1 MSGMKILQ
9 VGLQTV
15 SDDTG
20 WHIAKSVP
28 ATLLLGLITQA
39 GAIVWTVSMMMA
51 DIQDNQ
57 TDIVEFGQ
65 RISKVEQLVQSQAVS
80 MARIDVNI
88 EHIRSSVEKMANRDE

>member
-1 MSGMKILQ
+1 MVQ
-9 VGLQTV
+9 E
-15 SDDTG
+15 G
-20 WHIAKSVP
+20 WHITRSVP

-39 GAIVWTVSMMMA
+39 GAIVWTVSMMMS

-88 EHIRSSVEKMANRDE
+88 EHIRTSVEKMASRQDD

>member
-1 MSGMKILQ
+1 MVQ
-9 VGLQTV
+9 E
-15 SDDTG
+15 G
-20 WHIAKSVP
+20 WHITRSVP

-39 GAIVWTVSMMMA
+39 GAIVWTVSMMMS

-65 RISKVEQLVQSQAVS
+65 RISKVEQMVQSQAGS

-88 EHIRSSVEKMANRDE
+88 EHIRTSVEKMADRQDG

>member
-1 MSGMKILQ
+1 MVQ
-9 VGLQTV
+9 E
-15 SDDTG
+15 G
-20 WHIAKSVP
+20 WHITRSVP

-51 DIQDNQ
+51 DIQENQ

-65 RISKVEQLVQSQAVS
+65 RISKVEQMVQSQAVS

-88 EHIRSSVEKMANRDE
+88 EHIRTSVEKMANRE

>member
-1 MSGMKILQ
+1 MVQ
-9 VGLQTV
+9 E
-15 SDDTG
+15 G
-20 WHIAKSVP
+20 WHLTKSVP

-51 DIQDNQ
+51 DIQENQ

-65 RISKVEQLVQSQAVS
+65 RISKVEQMVQSQAVS

-88 EHIRSSVEKMANRDE
+88 EHIRTSVEKMADRDD

>member
-1 MSGMKILQ
+1 MVQ
-9 VGLQTV
+9 E
-15 SDDTG
+15 G

-51 DIQDNQ
+51 DIQENQ

-65 RISKVEQLVQSQAVS
+65 RISKVEQLVQSKLYLWH
-80 MARIDVNI
+80 
-88 EHIRSSVEKMANRDE
+88 E